1 MYELTRI
8 YNGTSRKKKSMK
20 KSEENILIQKKR
32 MKKKQFKPLSMRRN
46 VVIFG
51 FEGLP

>member
-20 KSEENILIQKKR
+20 KSEENILIQKKDE
-32 MKKKQFKPLSMRRN
+32 KKAIQTSFN
-46 VVIFG
+46 AT
-51 FEGLP
+51 